1 MRHERVGTPVAD
13 ANPGVAPAPEP
24 SEHAGAPRPTHRNWH
39 RVRTTASLALFAAAV
54 VLVVLKGGTLA
65 RGAARLSHVRFE
77 WLVFATVAE
86 AGSMV
91 FFGRMQQ
98 KLLRAG
104 GADLSLPTMVSI
116 TTAANAITGTLPGG
130 GGWAAAWLYDH
141 LGSRQVARFLRVWMF
156 LVAGGISSF
165 ALFCVIAAG
174 VEIAGPHGP
183 VASLRWL
190 VFLLALI
197 PVVAVALEALRA
209 RPPVRQLVEWAE
221 HHAEH
226 HAERHDEHHVQGRPS
241 LIDRF
246 RALVSRI
253 SAVRLGPW
261 GWIAVLLLALANW
274 LLDCAV
280 AIAAMEALAVRV
292 PWSGVL
298 VVYGL
303 TQISAAI
310 PITPGGIG
318 VVEGSMTALL
328 HAYGVPLSG
337 ALPAVLLYRIVSF
350 WILVPVGWAVWGA
363 LEMSTRARRLRESRP
378 STEQD

>member
-1 MRHERVGTPVAD
+1 
-13 ANPGVAPAPEP
+13 
-24 SEHAGAPRPTHRNWH
+24 
-39 RVRTTASLALFAAAV
+39 VRTTASLALFAAAV

-77 WLVFATVAE
+77 WLVLAAVAE

-104 GADLSLPTMVSI
+104 GAELSLPTMVSI
-116 TTAANAITGTLPGG
+116 TTAANALNETLPGG

-165 ALFCVIAAG
+165 ALFCIIAAG

-197 PVVAVALEALRA
+197 PVAALALEAFRA

-221 HHAEH
+221 HHAQHNAELH
-226 HAERHDEHHVQGRPS
+226 TQHNAELHAQHNAELHTQGRPS
-241 LIDRF
+241 LLERLQG
-246 RALVSRI
+246 LVSRI

-261 GWIAVLLLALANW
+261 GWVAVLLLALGNW
-274 LLDCAV
+274 LLDCVV

-337 ALPAVLLYRIVSF
+337 ALPVVLLYRIVSF
-350 WILVPVGWAVWGA
+350 WILVPIGWAVWGA
-363 LEMSTRARRLRESRP
+363 LEMSTRARQLREVRSP
-378 STEQD
+378 TEQD

>member
-1 MRHERVGTPVAD
+1 M
-13 ANPGVAPAPEP
+13 
-24 SEHAGAPRPTHRNWH
+24 
-39 RVRTTASLALFAAAV
+39 ASLALFVSAV

-77 WLVFATVAE
+77 WLVFAAVAE
-86 AGSMV
+86 AASMV
-91 FFGRMQQ
+91 CFGRMQQ
-98 KLLRAG
+98 RLLRAG
-104 GADLSLPTMVSI
+104 GAGLSLPTMVSI
-116 TTAANAITGTLPGG
+116 TMAANALNGTLPGG

-174 VEIAGPHGP
+174 VEIAGPRGP

-197 PVVAVALEALRA
+197 PAVVVALEAFRT

-221 HHAEH
+221 RHAEQ
-226 HAERHDEHHVQGRPS
+226 HAEPPPDRHAEHHVQGRPS
-241 LIDRF
+241 LLDRF
-246 RALVSRI
+246 RALISRI
-253 SAVRLGPW
+253 SAVRLGSW
-261 GWIAVLLLALANW
+261 GWIAVLLLALGNW
-274 LLDCAV
+274 LFDCAV

-328 HAYGVPLSG
+328 HAYGMPLSG
-337 ALPAVLLYRIVSF
+337 ALPVVLLYRIVSF
-350 WILVPVGWAVWGA
+350 WILVPIGWAVWGA
-363 LEMSTRARRLRESRP
+363 LETSTRARQLREGRP
-378 STEQD
+378 STEQH